1 MVDLALAEAFEQR
14 RQENTEVVVRLVSSL
29 GLALG
34 ALTLETASLAPAAA
48 LAS

>member
-14 RQENTEVVVRLVSSL
+14 RQENAKVVGQLVSFL

-34 ALTLETASLAPAAA
+34 ALTLETAGFASAAA